1 MAKKDLIIE
10 NTKLSSDEIKKTDIK
25 PVTKEQYDEIVEAEE
40 KEHNDWMN
48 KAEWRKHILWTYSI
62 EQFGVM
68 EVVGTEQNFI
78 VKNVKRYINDDKAI
92 VRCQENL
99 DALFKYH
106 DVLSRFR
113 YNKFTETK
121 EFNGA
126 EYDEDTTPAEI
137 FNFFKRTFNWCDRVD
152 IKETIQEK
160 LNNSHYNPVSDWLD
174 SLQWDGIERLSSFF
188 QTYFGAEDSLLNREY
203 FKRWLVAAVKRVY
216 NPGAKF
222 DNMLVLQGN
231 QGACKSTFFEWLGTF
246 NNTRYVGHLPQ
257 NLKDIQQLVYTTKSA
272 VIMLNDDFDDICD
285 KGNIGLIKEFITK
298 STETTALKW
307 QHSKQYPR
315 KYVLGATTNSDTF
328 LSDDKTVDER
338 RFWIISVKG
347 ENKTFDIDEY
357 IKEQLWAEATY
368 IYKTNPDMRLWIWE
382 PELIEAEKEL
392 QKRYKNAVNDPVAEK
407 IVKIFSRKYKIKDGE
422 FDSKEQF
429 FDAVNVI
436 ESPETDKFFDIDND
450 DEYSYI
456 KRIPTT
462 WVAEFIGQNRCA
474 ERIYQILYTHG
485 FKCQLKPRDW
495 YNGIQLKTIR
505 FTY

>member
-1 MAKKDLIIE
+1 MAKKTLITE
-10 NTKLSSDEIKKTDIK
+10 NVKLSSDEVKKTDIK
-25 PVTKEQYDEIVEAEE
+25 LVTKEQYDEIVEAEE

-48 KAEWRKHILWTYSI
+48 KAEWRKHIIWSYLI

-68 EVVGTEQNFI
+68 EVVGTEQKFI

-92 VRCQENL
+92 VKCQENL

-246 NNTRYVGHLPQ
+246 NNVRYVGHLPQ

-392 QKRYKNAVNDPVAEK
+392 QKRYKNAVNDPVAK
-407 IVKIFSRKYKIKDGE
+407 KVVKIFSRKYKIKDGE
-422 FDSKEQF
+422 FASKEQF
-429 FDAVNVI
+429 FEAVNVV
-436 ESPETDKFFDIDND
+436 ESIETDKFFDIDND

-485 FKCQLKPRDW
+485 FKCYLKPRDR

-505 FTY
+505 FVY